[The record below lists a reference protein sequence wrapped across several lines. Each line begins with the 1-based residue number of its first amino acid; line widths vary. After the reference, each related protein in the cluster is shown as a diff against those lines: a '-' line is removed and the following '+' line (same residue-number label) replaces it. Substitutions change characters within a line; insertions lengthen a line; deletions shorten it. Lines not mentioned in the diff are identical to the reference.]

1 MFLELAASSPWA
13 ARTDRCV
20 CSGGPAGGSFAPIDG
35 SPLQASPQ
43 SARQAVA
50 APVSLRGMWRLRLR
64 TAWNCRP
71 VPWCA
76 CSPWF
81 DALCH
86 ALRLFARLPRASPGD
101 RSSRR
106 LLCARGLLQRV
117 VCCQFSLHT
126 NAKPW
131 THVFRILQKKGITT
145 NPIGVA
151 FAAARYG
158 AVLGGVG
165 LWMTSAPRFS
175 STIW

>member
-1 MFLELAASSPWA
+1 M
-13 ARTDRCV
+13 
-20 CSGGPAGGSFAPIDG
+20 GPLFRQAPIG
-35 SPLQASPQ
+35 AACGRCARK
-43 SARQAVA
+43 SARYVEAEA
-50 APVSLRGMWRLRLR
+50 S
-64 TAWNCRP
+64 CRMELP
-71 VPWCA
+71 SRALA
-76 CSPWF
+76 CLLPWF
-81 DALCH
+81 AALCH